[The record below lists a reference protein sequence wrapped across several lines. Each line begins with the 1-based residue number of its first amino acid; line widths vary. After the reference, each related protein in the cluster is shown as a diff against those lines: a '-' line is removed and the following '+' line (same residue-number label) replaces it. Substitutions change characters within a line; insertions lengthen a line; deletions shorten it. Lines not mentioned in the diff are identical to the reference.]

1 MVMGRRAL
9 KWLLNL
15 AGLCVTVLAT
25 IVLVFAFQ
33 ARVRLADLHA
43 WHEISLAEFHAGRAD
58 APKTFVEYRALED
71 RLFAE
76 LRRKVLDDPAAADT
90 QLLGRYTPG
99 SIPARLALET
109 PYNRSFELVPAEI
122 RGAALLVHGLS
133 DSPYSMRAL
142 ADTLYAQGYYV
153 LALRLPGHGTVPAGL
168 TGVSWRDWYAAVEL
182 AARHAAS
189 QAPGKP
195 FIAAG
200 HSTGAAL
207 VTLYSVRALDDP
219 TLPKPQGLYLISAA
233 IGISPF
239 AVLTNVLSDLA
250 FIPGLEKSRWL
261 DVLPEYDPYKYNS
274 FPVNAANQIYSVTR
288 TLRSELDDA
297 QARGRLAAMP
307 RVVMFQ
313 SVVDSTVTA
322 GEVVRGLLNYLAPH
336 GHELVVFDVNR
347 YEQLEALVSPGPLES
362 LARLRAASNLPF
374 KITVIANRDA
384 STRAVGA
391 FVREEGKEK
400 FSERDL
406 PYEWPRGILSLG
418 HVALPFPVDDPLY
431 GLEGPPEDSPTKYN
445 LGTFPARGENGAL
458 VIPLGT
464 FSRVR
469 SNPFFAV
476 IRATVRETLPGA
488 DAIDTSTGGAPPTAA
503 AASPP

>member
-1 MVMGRRAL
+1 
-9 KWLLNL
+9 
-15 AGLCVTVLAT
+15 
-25 IVLVFAFQ
+25 
-33 ARVRLADLHA
+33 
-43 WHEISLAEFHAGRAD
+43 
-58 APKTFVEYRALED
+58 
-71 RLFAE
+71 
-76 LRRKVLDDPAAADT
+76 
-90 QLLGRYTPG
+90 
-99 SIPARLALET
+99 
-109 PYNRSFELVPAEI
+109 
-122 RGAALLVHGLS
+122 
-133 DSPYSMRAL
+133 
-142 ADTLYAQGYYV
+142 
-153 LALRLPGHGTVPAGL
+153 
-168 TGVSWRDWYAAVEL
+168 VSWRDWYAAVAL
-182 AARHAAS
+182 AARYAAA

-195 FIAAG
+195 FVAAG

-207 VTLYSVRALDDP
+207 VTLYSVRALDDA

-274 FPVNAANQIYSVTR
+274 FPVNAANQIYTVTR

-297 QARGRLAAMP
+297 QARHRLEAMP

-322 GEVVRGLLNYLAPH
+322 GEVVRGLLSYLSPR

-347 YEQLEALVSPGPLES
+347 HEQLESLVAPGPLES
-362 LARLRAASNLPF
+362 LERLRAATNLPF
-374 KITVIANRDA
+374 KITVIANRDE

-391 FVREEGKEK
+391 FGREAGKQEVT
-400 FSERDL
+400 ERDL
-406 PYEWPRGILSLG
+406 PYEWPLGMLSLG

-431 GLEGPPEDSPTKYN
+431 GLEGPPEGSRTKYN

-458 VIPLGT
+458 VVPLGQ

-469 SNPFFAV
+469 SNPFFDV
-476 IRATVRETLPGA
+476 IRATVLSTLPGA
-488 DAIDTSTGGAPPTAA
+488 GAAASTAA
-503 AASPP
+503 AAPP

>member
-1 MVMGRRAL
+1 MITGRRAL
-9 KWLLNL
+9 KWLLYL
-15 AGLCVTVLAT
+15 AGLCVTVLVT

-33 ARVRLADLHA
+33 ARVRLADLRP
-43 WHEISLAEFHAGRAD
+43 WHEVSLAAEFHARNAD

-99 SIPARLALET
+99 SIPARIALET
-109 PYNRSFELVPAEI
+109 PYNRSFELVPTEI

-153 LALRLPGHGTVPAGL
+153 LALRLPGHGTLPSGL
-168 TGVSWRDWYAAVEL
+168 TDVSWRDWYAAVAL
-182 AARHAAS
+182 AARHVAA

-207 VTLYSVRALDDP
+207 VTLYSVRALDDSA
-219 TLPKPQGLYLISAA
+219 LPKPQGLYLISAA

-239 AVLTNVLSDLA
+239 AVLTNVLADLA
-250 FIPGLEKSRWL
+250 FVPGLEKSRWL

-274 FPVNAANQIYSVTR
+274 FPVNAANQIYTLTR
-288 TLRSELDDA
+288 RLRAELDDA
-297 QARGRLAAMP
+297 QARGKLEAMP

-322 GEVVRGLLNYLAPH
+322 GEVVRGLLNYLPPH

-347 YEQLEALVSPGPLES
+347 YEQLEALVAPGPLES
-362 LARLRAASNLPF
+362 LERLRAATNLPF

-384 STRAVGA
+384 STRAAGA
-391 FVREEGKEK
+391 FVREEGEQE

-406 PYEWPRGILSLG
+406 PFEWPRGILSLG

-431 GLEGPPEDSPTKYN
+431 GLEGPPEGSPTKYN

-458 VIPLGT
+458 LVPLGT
-464 FSRVR
+464 FARVR
-469 SNPFFAV
+469 SNPFFGV
-476 IRATVRETLPGA
+476 IRSKVVETLPRSAGA
-488 DAIDTSTGGAPPTAA
+488 DASTAA
-503 AASPP
+503 AAPP

>member
-1 MVMGRRAL
+1 MITGRRAL
-9 KWLLNL
+9 KWLLYL
-15 AGLCVTVLAT
+15 AGLCVTVLVT

-33 ARVRLADLHA
+33 ARVRLADLKP
-43 WHEISLAEFHAGRAD
+43 WHQISLATEFHANRAD
-58 APKTFVEYRALED
+58 APKTFVEYRALEE

-76 LRRKVLDDPAAADT
+76 MRRRVLDDPAAADT

-99 SIPARLALET
+99 SIPARIALET

-133 DSPYSMRAL
+133 DSPYSVRAL

-153 LALRLPGHGTVPAGL
+153 LALRLPGHGTLPSGL
-168 TGVSWRDWYAAVEL
+168 TDVSWRDWYAAVAL
-182 AARHAAS
+182 AACHAAA

-207 VTLYSVRALDDP
+207 VTLYSVRALDDA

-274 FPVNAANQIYSVTR
+274 FPVNAANQIYTVTH
-288 TLRSELDDA
+288 TLRAELNDA
-297 QARGRLAAMP
+297 QARGKLAAMP

-322 GEVVRGLLNYLAPH
+322 GEVARGLLNYLPPR

-347 YEQLEALVSPGPLES
+347 HDRLEALIAPGPLES
-362 LARLRAASNLPF
+362 LERLRAATNLPF
-374 KITVIANRDA
+374 KFTVIANRDS
-384 STRAVGA
+384 STAAVGA
-391 FVREEGKEK
+391 FVYEPGKPEG
-400 FSERDL
+400 SERDL
-406 PYEWPRGILSLG
+406 PYEWPRGVLSLG

-431 GLEGPPEDSPTKYN
+431 GLQGPPEGGPTQYN

-458 VIPLGT
+458 VIPLGQ

-469 SNPFFAV
+469 SNPFFDV
-476 IRATVRETLPGA
+476 IRAKVIETLPGTIA
-488 DAIDTSTGGAPPTAA
+488 DASSATGSAPP
-503 AASPP
+503 

>member
-1 MVMGRRAL
+1 MFTGRRAL
-9 KWLLNL
+9 KWLLYL
-15 AGLCVTVLAT
+15 AGLCVTVLVT

-33 ARVRLADLHA
+33 ARVRLSDLKA
-43 WHEISLAEFHAGRAD
+43 WHEVSLASEFRAGRAD
-58 APKTFVEYRALED
+58 TPQTFADYRALED

-90 QLLGRYTPG
+90 QSLGRYTPG

-109 PYNRSFELVPAEI
+109 RYNRSFELVPTEV

-168 TGVSWRDWYAAVEL
+168 TDVSWRDWYAAVAL

-195 FIAAG
+195 FIAGG

-207 VTLYSVRALDDP
+207 LTLYSVRALADP
-219 TLPKPQGLYLISAA
+219 SLPKPQNLYLISAA

-239 AVLTNVLSDLA
+239 AALTNVLADLA
-250 FIPGLEKSRWL
+250 FVPGLEKSRWL

-274 FPVNAANQIYSVTR
+274 FPVNAANQIYTVTH
-288 TLRSELDDA
+288 TLRAELDEA
-297 QARGRLAAMP
+297 KARGRLEAMP

-322 GEVVRGLLNYLAPH
+322 SEVVRGLLNYLPPR

-347 YEQLEALVSPGPLES
+347 HELLESLVAPGPLQS
-362 LARLRAASNLPF
+362 LERLRAAPDLPF

-384 STRAVGA
+384 STRAVGE
-391 FVREEGKEK
+391 FVREPGQSETK
-400 FSERDL
+400 ERDL
-406 PYEWPRGILSLG
+406 PYEWPRGVLSVG

-431 GLEGPPEDSPTKYN
+431 GLEGPPEGSQATYN
-445 LGTFPARGENGAL
+445 LGTFPARGESGAL
-458 VIPLGT
+458 VVPLAQ
-464 FSRVR
+464 FARVR
-469 SNPFFAV
+469 SNPFFGV
-476 IRATVRETLPGA
+476 IRAKVRETLP
-488 DAIDTSTGGAPPTAA
+488 DA
-503 AASPP
+503 AASSTASP

>member
-9 KWLLNL
+9 KWLLYL

-239 AVLTNVLSDLA
+239 AVLTNVLSDRRSA
-250 FIPGLEKSRWL
+250 ARMRASSSSAPKGL
-261 DVLPEYDPYKYNS
+261 
-274 FPVNAANQIYSVTR
+274 VT
-288 TLRSELDDA
+288 
-297 QARGRLAAMP
+297 
-307 RVVMFQ
+307 
-313 SVVDSTVTA
+313 
-322 GEVVRGLLNYLAPH
+322 
-336 GHELVVFDVNR
+336 
-347 YEQLEALVSPGPLES
+347 
-362 LARLRAASNLPF
+362 
-374 KITVIANRDA
+374 
-384 STRAVGA
+384 
-391 FVREEGKEK
+391 
-400 FSERDL
+400 
-406 PYEWPRGILSLG
+406 
-418 HVALPFPVDDPLY
+418 
-431 GLEGPPEDSPTKYN
+431 
-445 LGTFPARGENGAL
+445 
-458 VIPLGT
+458 
-464 FSRVR
+464 
-469 SNPFFAV
+469 
-476 IRATVRETLPGA
+476 
-488 DAIDTSTGGAPPTAA
+488 
-503 AASPP
+503 

>member
-1 MVMGRRAL
+1 MITGRRAL
-9 KWLLNL
+9 KWLLYL
-15 AGLCVTVLAT
+15 AGLCVTVLVT

-33 ARVRLADLHA
+33 ARVRLADLRP
-43 WHEISLAEFHAGRAD
+43 WHEISLASEFRVRNAD
-58 APKTFVEYRALED
+58 APTTFVEYRALEE

-76 LRRKVLDDPAAADT
+76 LRRKVLDDPASADK
-90 QLLGRYTPG
+90 QVLGRYTPG

-109 PYNRSFELVPAEI
+109 PYNRSFELVPTEI

-153 LALRLPGHGTVPAGL
+153 LALRLPGHGTLPSGL
-168 TGVSWRDWYAAVEL
+168 TDVNWRDWYAAVAL
-182 AARHAAS
+182 AARHAAA

-195 FIAAG
+195 FIAGG

-207 VTLYSVRALDDP
+207 VTLYSVRALDDA
-219 TLPKPQGLYLISAA
+219 TLPKPQGLYLVSAA

-239 AVLTNVLSDLA
+239 AVLTNVLADLA
-250 FIPGLEKSRWL
+250 FVPGLEKSRWL
-261 DVLPEYDPYKYNS
+261 DVLPEYDPFKYNS
-274 FPVNAANQIYSVTR
+274 FPVNAANQIYTVTHR
-288 TLRSELDDA
+288 LRAELDDA
-297 QARGRLAAMP
+297 QARGKLEAMP

-322 GEVVRGLLNYLAPH
+322 GEVVRGLLNYLPPR

-347 YEQLEALVSPGPLES
+347 QDQLAALIAPGPLES
-362 LARLRAASNLPF
+362 LERLRAATNLPF
-374 KITVIANRDA
+374 KITVVRNRDA
-384 STRAVGA
+384 STAAVAA
-391 FVREEGKEK
+391 FTRDVGKQEV
-400 FSERDL
+400 SRRDL

-431 GLEGPPEDSPTKYN
+431 GLEGPPEGGATKYN
-445 LGTFPARGENGAL
+445 LGTFPARGETGAL
-458 VIPLGT
+458 VIPLGQ

-469 SNPFFAV
+469 SNPFFDV
-476 IRATVRETLPGA
+476 IRAKVIETLPGGA
-488 DAIDTSTGGAPPTAA
+488 STDASSAAGSAPP
-503 AASPP
+503 

>member
-1 MVMGRRAL
+1 MQWRRRVLRWILYA
-9 KWLLNL
+9 

-25 IVLVFAFQ
+25 IVLVFALQ
-33 ARVRLADLHA
+33 ARARLADLKP
-43 WHEISLAEFHAGRAD
+43 WHRVALAEEFRASRAD
-58 APKTFVEYRALED
+58 APKTFAEYRALED

-90 QLLGRYTPG
+90 QVLGRYTPG
-99 SIPARLALET
+99 SLPSRLALDT

-142 ADTLYAQGYYV
+142 AETLYAQGYYV

-168 TGVSWRDWYAAVEL
+168 TGVSWRDWYAAVVL
-182 AARHAAS
+182 AARHAAA

-195 FIAAG
+195 FIAGG

-207 VTLYSVRALDDP
+207 VTLYSVRALADP
-219 TLPKPQGLYLISAA
+219 TLPRPQNLYLVSAA
-233 IGISPF
+233 IGISRF
-239 AVLTNVLSDLA
+239 AVLTNVLSGLA
-250 FIPGLEKSRWL
+250 FIPAFEKSRWL

-274 FPVNAANQIYSVTR
+274 FPVNAANQIYTVTR
-288 TLRSELDDA
+288 TLREAIDDA
-297 QARGRLAAMP
+297 NARGRLDAMP

-322 GEVVRGLLNYLAPH
+322 GEVVRGLLQYLPAR

-347 YEQLEALVSPGPLES
+347 YERLEGLIAPGPLEA
-362 LARLRAASNLPF
+362 LERLRAAPDLTF
-374 KITVIANRDA
+374 KITVIGNRDA
-384 STRAVGA
+384 ATRAVGA
-391 FVREEGKEK
+391 FVREVGSTEVT
-400 FSERDL
+400 ERDL
-406 PYEWPRGILSLG
+406 PYEWPRGVLSLG
-418 HVALPFPVDDPLY
+418 HVALPFPGDDPLY
-431 GLEGPPEDSPTKYN
+431 GLEGPPEDATTTFN

-458 VIPLGT
+458 VVPLGQ
-464 FSRVR
+464 FARVR

-476 IRATVRETLPGA
+476 IRAKVRETLPDGA
-488 DAIDTSTGGAPPTAA
+488 GSPAAPLP
-503 AASPP
+503 